1 LYAVA
6 IYSFVDRKYVLSKA
20 TVMDPCPSLL
30 QPVEDTCSTS
40 SVGYINTCDFENL
53 PFDMLSDALGQ
64 KISAPNR
71 ILCTNSTYAAVAV
84 GFPELDHTASEL
96 YVWPRQERYRGGSA
110 TSIILRDCGQVVR
123 PVSSIEVPTEVISSE
138 KRHPALSG
146 YLEITD
152 LINHKLR
159 YLPVPQ

>member
-1 LYAVA
+1 MYTVA
-6 IYSFVDRKYVLSKA
+6 FVSLVNRKYVLSKA
-20 TVMDPCPSLL
+20 ALTDPCPSLL
-30 QPVEDTCSTS
+30 QPIEDTCSTS
-40 SVGYINTCDFENL
+40 SVGYISTCDSENL

-64 KISAPNR
+64 TISAPNR

-84 GFPELDHTASEL
+84 GFPELDRAASEL
-96 YVWPRQERYRGGSA
+96 YVWPRQDRYQGSSGA
-110 TSIILRDCGQVVR
+110 AIILRDCGQVVR
-123 PVSSIEVPTEVISSE
+123 PVSSTEVPREVISSE
-138 KRHPALSG
+138 KRQPALSG